1 MWNELKLREIKAKG
15 WEKAFLENQAS
26 GLTGE
31 IGNVGEPFSSNTWG
45 TPDEELDLQSERFL
59 GGVNSLDDSWV
70 PYEQNGYWIDGM
82 IRAGHLTD
90 NEKLVKQAG
99 QKIYPVIKNIDKDGF
114 LGPGFLKD
122 GLTWAHAVYFRALIA
137 EYTATRDARILEAL
151 KRHFLRRPL
160 KEAYQKQDLRI
171 ISVRNVAEIE
181 TALWIYEETGDERF
195 LTMSEESYQVF
206 NELFSDDSSADV
218 NSQMHDIT
226 LPGMLG
232 KRKVQRNHGVTY
244 CEICKLAALLYKY
257 TGKEEYKT
265 AAVNAFDKLYRDQM
279 LVDGVPSST
288 EYLNGNE
295 DSQAMH
301 ETCVIADMT
310 WALGYLYMI
319 TGDAKYGDWV
329 ENAVFNAGLGA
340 VDDDFTGNQYFSC
353 PNQAVANDCSNHVK
367 FFRGTDWM
375 SYAPKKF
382 LACCAGNVHRIMP
395 NFVCR
400 SWMQDQDT
408 LAVFTYTAS
417 EINVTV
423 GGMPVRIEE
432 ITDYPFENTVRFHI
446 HADSPLEFGLLLRK
460 PAWAVDVKL
469 FVNGK
474 TQEADFANNTYRLF
488 RMFREGD
495 EVIISF
501 TDQIE
506 LIENAGGVSVKKGAL
521 LYALPIQEEVVTEG
535 LRELKNP
542 RFPHYSLYPKS
553 QWNYGLCVD
562 NKDEFVF
569 ENGRTG
575 EEPWRGTQNGLTIT
589 VKVREVKNWKLQYV
603 KKVLTREKPRERCH
617 WAVREAVFTPKV
629 RTVRQEQLGEE
640 RTVTL
645 VPYGT
650 TRLRIAIFPI
660 VGD

>member
-82 IRAGHLTD
+82 IRAGRLTD

-137 EYTATRDARILEAL
+137 EYTATQDARILEAL

-257 TGKEEYKT
+257 TGKEEYKA

-469 FVNGK
+469 SVNGRI
-474 TQEADFANNTYRLF
+474 QEADFANNTYRLF

-562 NKDEFVF
+562 KKDEFVF
-569 ENGRTG
+569 KNGQAG
-575 EEPWRGTQNGLTIT
+575 EQPWRGTQNGLTIT
-589 VKVREVKNWKLQYV
+589 VKVREVKNWKLQYA

-617 WAVREAVFTPKV
+617 WAVREAVFTPKI
-629 RTVRQEQLGEE
+629 RPIRQEQLGEE

>member
-1 MWNELKLREIKAKG
+1 MWNELNLREIKAKG

-31 IGNVGEPFSSNTWG
+31 IGNVGEPFSLNTWG
-45 TPDEELDLQSERFL
+45 TPDVELDLQSERFL

-99 QKIYPVIKNIDKDGF
+99 QKIYPVIENIDKDGF

-137 EYTATRDARILEAL
+137 EYTATQDARILESL

-160 KEAYQKQDLRI
+160 KEAYRKQDLRI

-181 TALWIYEETGDERF
+181 TALWIYEKTGDERF

-232 KRKVQRNHGVTY
+232 NRKVQRNHGVTY

-367 FFRGTDWM
+367 FFRGKDWM

-469 FVNGK
+469 SVNGR

-506 LIENAGGVSVKKGAL
+506 LIENAGGVSVKKGAI

-562 NKDEFVF
+562 KKDEFVF
-569 ENGRTG
+569 ENGQTG

-629 RTVRQEQLGEE
+629 RPIRQAQLGEE